1 MPGKGRRLLIVED
14 ELLLLRLLQDE
25 FERLNF
31 EVRTATSVVTART
44 VIANFDPDIALL
56 DISLEGT
63 LSGIDL
69 GHILARSRPDIAQ
82 VYLTKSEESSA
93 LPPGAGFVQKQ
104 MIGDTDYLIEVID
117 STASGRA
124 SEPVRVT
131 PAEAFSDL
139 PPRAL
144 AVLEL
149 LADGA
154 SNLAISEKLGFSV
167 KSVER
172 WIDTVYKQFG
182 IEPKATRN
190 ARVEAALIY
199 HRTLGTH
206 ELPIGPT

>member
-31 EVRTATSVVTART
+31 QVRSATSVVAARS
-44 VIANFDPDIALL
+44 VIASFDPDIALL
-56 DISLEGT
+56 DISLEGN

-69 GHILARSRPDIAQ
+69 GHILARSRPDIAL
-82 VYLTKSEESSA
+82 VYLTKSEKVSG

-104 MIGDTDYLIEVID
+104 MIGDTNYLIAAID
-117 STASGRA
+117 SAAAGRVSA
-124 SEPVRVT
+124 PARVT

-154 SNLAISEKLGFSV
+154 SNLAISEQLGLSV

-182 IEPKATRN
+182 IEPTATRN

-206 ELPIGPT
+206 ELPHSPS